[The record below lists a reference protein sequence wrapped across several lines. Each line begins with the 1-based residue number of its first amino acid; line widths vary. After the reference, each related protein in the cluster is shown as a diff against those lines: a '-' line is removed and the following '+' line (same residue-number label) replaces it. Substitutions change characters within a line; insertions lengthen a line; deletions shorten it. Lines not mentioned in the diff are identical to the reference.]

1 MEGRLTT
8 GISRPLP
15 RKRRTSFSKNHSN
28 KIKGNLSGSDS
39 DVFFWGK
46 SGDVFGHF
54 SGGSVIYD
62 DDTLPLLL
70 LHHQFPFF
78 SQISASISN
87 QRFWLKLSAD
97 SDRTFE
103 PFSMCSHKTKVQP

>member
-1 MEGRLTT
+1 MRL
-8 GISRPLP
+8 
-15 RKRRTSFSKNHSN
+15 
-28 KIKGNLSGSDS
+28 
-39 DVFFWGK
+39 DVFASYGGK
-46 SGDVFGHF
+46 NDGHF
-54 SGGSVIYD
+54 SGGSVIYV

-70 LHHQFPFF
+70 HQFPFS

>member
-28 KIKGNLSGSDS
+28 KIKGNLPGSDS

-78 SQISASISN
+78 
-87 QRFWLKLSAD
+87 F
-97 SDRTFE
+97 SD
-103 PFSMCSHKTKVQP
+103 